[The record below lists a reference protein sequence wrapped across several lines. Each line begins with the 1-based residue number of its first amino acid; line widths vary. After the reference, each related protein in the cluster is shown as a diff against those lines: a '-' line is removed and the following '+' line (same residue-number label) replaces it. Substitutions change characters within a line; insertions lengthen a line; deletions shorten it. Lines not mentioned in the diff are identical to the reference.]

1 MKTLTKS
8 SFEEL
13 DKISFHDLCLKDMSF
28 QFQNQTFTITLEEF
42 DDLLEKYCPLT
53 LVFDGVTKFVS
64 TYPADIEF
72 KPHGCYNA
80 VYTVSQNSFEIKFT
94 LELWRDLPVWELTIG
109 FKNVVVQR
117 TLSEQAIQF
126 KKHISI

>member
-1 MKTLTKS
+1 MNTLTKS

-13 DKISFHDLCLKDMSF
+13 DKISFHDLYLKDMSF
-28 QFQNQTFTITLEEF
+28 QFQNQTFTITFEEF
-42 DDLLEKYCPLT
+42 DDLLEKYCPI
-53 LVFDGVTKFVS
+53 FVS